1 MKNHS
6 NLISKFSKTFVF
18 LTMLCVVPFVANA
31 DTHTVTFHVHGAVGQ
46 QSTERGSIAA
56 RLNDWNGEFINS
68 GDKIADSTTIRFE
81 ANPEPGFRVRSWYR
95 NGSVVT
101 NMIITNIY
109 TLADITADVV
119 VAVEFEE
126 ATHSVTFNV
135 VDGKGGRLI
144 AEVDGVEV
152 QSIARVREDKS
163 IVFTA
168 IPDPGYRVRR
178 WQNGSFWENDTNTV
192 LTISNL
198 TGNRTIRVEFEGLPY
213 EIIVEDGTLE
223 NGKTNDTVV
232 TGTILTI
239 TANTPEE
246 GMQFANWEFFS
257 TEVTFVDDTDET
269 TTIAKFIM
277 PGEDVSVKAI
287 FEPIPPIHTVTFN
300 TQGGSAVAEQ
310 TIEHGEKIE
319 KPTDPTRTNFTF
331 AGWYSDSTHTNA
343 WNFETDIV
351 TSDTTLFAKWTADAT
366 NIVEMLYATPLQAW
380 ITNDVLHIK
389 GIGTN
394 QCYRIYT
401 ISGTLIYQGIA
412 NNDTTEITLPIR
424 GMYIIQLENRSLKIA
439 Y

>member
-1 MKNHS
+1 
-6 NLISKFSKTFVF
+6 
-18 LTMLCVVPFVANA
+18 
-31 DTHTVTFHVHGAVGQ
+31 
-46 QSTERGSIAA
+46 
-56 RLNDWNGEFINS
+56 
-68 GDKIADSTTIRFE
+68 
-81 ANPEPGFRVRSWYR
+81 
-95 NGSVVT
+95 
-101 NMIITNIY
+101 
-109 TLADITADVV
+109 
-119 VAVEFEE
+119 
-126 ATHSVTFNV
+126 
-135 VDGKGGRLI
+135 
-144 AEVDGVEV
+144 VEV

-163 IVFTA
+163 IAFTA